1 MQECEVAAAEQ
12 NTAAVLHEYAHLERC
27 GTISA
32 QHRASLRQRAGPCAE
47 GGGGQPHSPR
57 SFLDS
62 AGAAAHPVQ
71 LFPAF

>member
-1 MQECEVAAAEQ
+1 VQESEVAAAEQ

-32 QHRASLRQRAGPCAE
+32 QHRASLRQHAGPGDSIGAAQ
-47 GGGGQPHSPR
+47 GHSPR
-57 SFLDS
+57 SFLDG
-62 AGAAAHPVQ
+62 AAAAHPVQ